1 MHACDQRAERDSSTV
16 SGRAHFPRGIM
27 GRGRGAFLQPRSP
40 GKTSEGETGFITSKI
55 CLSKPG
61 HSDYGLK
68 SLSCLVRQSLVT
80 LRTKTFSYLE
90 LADHTELIRF
100 AFLF

>member
-1 MHACDQRAERDSSTV
+1 MPVISGLSATAILFQEGLTFHVASWEWGGGLFSSLGPQV
-16 SGRAHFPRGIM
+16 RI
-27 GRGRGAFLQPRSP
+27 
-40 GKTSEGETGFITSKI
+40 SEGETGLITSKI

-80 LRTKTFSYLE
+80 PRTKTFSYLE